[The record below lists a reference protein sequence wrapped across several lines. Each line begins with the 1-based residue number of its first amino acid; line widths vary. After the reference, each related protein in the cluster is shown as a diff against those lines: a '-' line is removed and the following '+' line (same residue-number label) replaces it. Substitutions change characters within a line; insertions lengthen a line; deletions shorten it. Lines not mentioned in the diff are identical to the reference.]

1 MRPIAQKTYYS
12 IGEVSDLAGLKTHVL
27 RYWESQFDVISPT
40 KRGGKRVYRM
50 RDIETILLVKHL
62 LYEKKFT
69 LEGARRELQE
79 LRKGG
84 KVAVEGRER
93 ADPAVIA
100 SIRKELKELRDTLTL
115 PDG

>member
-1 MRPIAQKTYYS
+1 MRPIARKTYYS
-12 IGEVSDLAGLKTHVL
+12 IGEVSDLAGIKAHVL
-27 RYWESQFDVISPT
+27 RYWESEFDVVSPAR
-40 KRGGKRVYRM
+40 RGGRRVYRM

-69 LEGARRELQE
+69 VEGARRELRE

-84 KVAVEGRER
+84 KAAVEGRER
-93 ADPAVIA
+93 ADPAVLA
-100 SIRKELKELRDTLTL
+100 SIVKDLEGLLDTLTL